1 MSTINSLTIQGI
13 RSYPT
18 DEPTTVKF
26 FKPLTLIVGS
36 NGSGKTVKIKAYP
49 IISIQFNLILF
60 LTDHNRMPKVLTHRI
75 NSTKHCGERV
85 HLRPK
90 AK

>member
-36 NGSGKTVKIKAYP
+36 NGSGKTVKKIKAYP
-49 IISIQFNLILF
+49 IISIQFDFTSLF
-60 LTDHNRMPKVLTHRI
+60 NRP
-75 NSTKHCGERV
+75 
-85 HLRPK
+85 
-90 AK
+90 